1 MPEAGTVWTFDY
13 TGKEQEFI
21 TPCSGNYKVELWG
34 AQGGSISGVAYN
46 SDGSIRNNNLTYIG
60 GKGAYTAGLINLNKN
75 KILYVYVGG
84 SPLQINTTL
93 VSDGN
98 HVGGFN
104 GGESITSGQEIYG
117 APGGGATD
125 IRLSNGNWNE
135 FSSLKSRIMVAAG
148 GGGANFRNE
157 GYGEGNGGE
166 GGNLVG
172 INGYEA
178 LTPGSYF
185 RSDYS
190 DGYNT
195 GNGGTQTSG
204 GVSEQHYLNGKIL
217 TTTAHQ
223 IWYGSFGGGNN
234 ICVHPWG
241 TLIQSG
247 SGGGYYSGASAAHG
261 GAGGGSSFIS
271 GYNGCNAID
280 KSSTIDN
287 IIHTG
292 QSNHYSGYIFNKSI
306 IIAGNDTMPTHD
318 GKDIMDGNKGN
329 GYAKITLI
337 SY

>member
-1 MPEAGTVWTFDY
+1 MPEVGTVWTFDY

-148 GGGANFRNE
+148 GGGGFLSANTSNRIPGHGGGLI
-157 GYGEGNGGE
+157 GYDANAYYT
-166 GGNLVG
+166 G
-172 INGYEA
+172 INGM
-178 LTPGSYF
+178 LD
-185 RSDYS
+185 DYS
-190 DGYNT
+190 GHGAT
-195 GNGGTQTSG
+195 QQSVGKSGNIELTNDSYKKENYHIVEGGFGLS
-204 GVSEQHYLNGKIL
+204 S
-217 TTTAHQ
+217 
-223 IWYGSFGGGNN
+223 YGINDYGGGY
-234 ICVHPWG
+234 
-241 TLIQSG
+241 SS
-247 SGGGYYSGASAAHG
+247 SGGG
-261 GAGGGSSFIS
+261 GGG
-271 GYNGCNAID
+271 GGGGC
-280 KSSTIDN
+280 
-287 IIHTG
+287 
-292 QSNHYSGYIFNKSI
+292 
-306 IIAGNDTMPTHD
+306 
-318 GKDIMDGNKGN
+318 
-329 GYAKITLI
+329 
-337 SY
+337 